1 MADWIKEIQYD
12 EGRIM
17 KVRILT
23 GLCIAALGIPLLIFS
38 HLIIYPIV
46 LAALSLIAL
55 YEFYRVMRVEKNLA
69 LTIPTYLIGM
79 AFPILAY
86 FLSGEGMKSLHI
98 LSYITLALFVYMFYA
113 FFVAVLNHHKQNMSS
128 VDVMKCFF
136 VTAFIT
142 LSFTSLSIIRYIPN
156 GSYFIALVFI
166 ASWATDIFAYFFGSF
181 FGKHKL
187 APVVSPKKSIEG
199 AIAGTVGCTLCFV
212 LYGYIVVTFF
222 GAPSANYLYLA
233 LSGVILSII
242 AQIGDLSCS
251 LVKREYGVKDYGN
264 IFPGHGGVVDR
275 FDSVIAVST
284 ILMVICTFFPP
295 IG

>member
-1 MADWIKEIQYD
+1 
-12 EGRIM
+12 M
-17 KVRILT
+17 KTRILT
-23 GLCIAALGIPLLIFS
+23 GLVIAALGIPLLIFS
-38 HLIIYPIV
+38 HLIVYPIV
-46 LAALSLIAL
+46 LGLLAAIGIF
-55 YEFYRVMRVEKNLA
+55 EFYRVMGIEKKYW
-69 LTIPTYLIGM
+69 LTVPTYLVGI

-86 FLSGEGMKSLHI
+86 FLSKGGHSPLVI
-98 LSYITLALFVYMFYA
+98 LCFISLALVFYMFYA
-113 FFVAVLNHHKQNMSS
+113 FCVAVLNYRYKTVGSI
-128 VDVMKCFF
+128 DVMKCFF

-142 LSFTSLSIIRYIPN
+142 LSFTSLSIIRYIEN
-156 GSYFIALVFI
+156 GAYFIALVFV

-187 APVVSPKKSIEG
+187 APIVSPKKSIEG
-199 AIAGTVGCTLCFV
+199 AIAGTIGCTLCFI

-233 LSGVILSII
+233 LSGFVLSVI

-264 IFPGHGGVVDR
+264 LFPGHGGVVDR

-284 ILMVICTFFPP
+284 VLMVICTFFPP